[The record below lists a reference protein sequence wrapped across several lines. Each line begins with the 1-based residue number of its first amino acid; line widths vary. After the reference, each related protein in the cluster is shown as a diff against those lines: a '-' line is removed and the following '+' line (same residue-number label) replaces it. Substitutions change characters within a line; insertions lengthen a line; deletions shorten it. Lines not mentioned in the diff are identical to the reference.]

1 MNSILRRFDTGSVND
16 ARLGDVG
23 SGGRGMKE
31 MEGHVN
37 PVIQEERTG
46 CGIASVATGVGVC
59 YRLVQRV
66 AHRLGMFS
74 EDPRLWSQTGYVRRL
89 LRHFSIRVAGVEVR
103 FVSWQTLPHL
113 ALLAIKWHTVHG
125 CESWHWVVFWRGAK
139 GAVELDPNPS
149 LQSHRR
155 RDFGRMHPR
164 WFIPLTKT
172 ARSPET
178 TCVGARRV
186 GKRTQ

>member
-23 SGGRGMKE
+23 SGGRGAKE
-31 MEGHVN
+31 REVRVN

-46 CGIASVATGVGVC
+46 CGIASVATGVGVR
-59 YRLVQRV
+59 YRQVQRV

-74 EDPRLWSQTGYVRRL
+74 EEPRLWSQTNYVRRL
-89 LRHFSIRVAGVEVR
+89 LRQFSIRAARVEVR
-103 FVSWQTLPHL
+103 FLPWQTLPRL
-113 ALLAIKWHTVHG
+113 ALLAIKRHTVRG